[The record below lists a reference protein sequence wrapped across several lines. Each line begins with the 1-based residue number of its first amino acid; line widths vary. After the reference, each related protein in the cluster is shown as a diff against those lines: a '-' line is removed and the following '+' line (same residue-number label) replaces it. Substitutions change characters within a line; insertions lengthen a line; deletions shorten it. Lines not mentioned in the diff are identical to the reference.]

1 MTNPT
6 LAQLATFRAA
16 TMAATRDA
24 GHPTGPGSAAG
35 IDLMAA
41 ECFCTGLHLLTALQ
55 CDDADA
61 LAQQYGWQS
70 AHELMAFLSDGPETA
85 RLPQ

>member
-1 MTNPT
+1 
-6 LAQLATFRAA
+6 
-16 TMAATRDA
+16 
-24 GHPTGPGSAAG
+24 
-35 IDLMAA
+35 
-41 ECFCTGLHLLTALQ
+41 LLTALQ

-70 AHELMAFLSDGPETA
+70 AQDLMDFLADGPETA